1 MAEIIRKSVAI
12 APYSSTPAAAAGA
25 ITNHPFGAKLVEV
38 YRHNLD
44 RMEGEWIAAWSCLL
58 QVNSSPRPVDK
69 MKAYQDWLRGLS
81 ERRAEDATYAFEV
94 TRELSGIELRFAM
107 GLETKED
114 QRAATAA

>member
-44 RMEGEWIAAWSCLL
+44 RMEGEW
-58 QVNSSPRPVDK
+58 N
-69 MKAYQDWLRGLS
+69 RGL
-81 ERRAEDATYAFEV
+81 
-94 TRELSGIELRFAM
+94 ELSFASQ
-107 GLETKED
+107 LF
-114 QRAATAA
+114 AASC